1 MRAARLFLVL
11 VVLVVILHDW
21 NAPPQDD
28 YGVRAAVF
36 AIDQYRAYGSHA
48 VSKFTTCRFT
58 PTCSRY
64 GRAVILKYGLF
75 VGVTKTTWRI
85 ARCGPW
91 TKKGTIDNP

>member
-1 MRAARLFLVL
+1 MRAARLLLVL
-11 VVLVVILHDW
+11 VALIVILHDW
-21 NAPPQDD
+21 TAPPHED

-36 AIDQYRAYGSHA
+36 AIDQYRAHGSHA

-58 PTCSRY
+58 PSCSRY

-75 VGVTKTTWRI
+75 RGVAKTTWRI

-91 TKKGTIDNP
+91 TKKGTVDLP